1 MDVDYVVHV
10 GSRKDTP
17 YLNETVM
24 SRTRAELISRSGSR
38 YAPAS
43 PCDMLKEVEEGSGSC
58 VFIGKPCDVAAVHK
72 AKQIRPELARKIKC
86 TIAFFC
92 AGVPSTRGTLKLME
106 KVGVK
111 DPSTVESLKYR
122 GQGWPG
128 MWQVTHNDGT
138 EQTKELTYAES
149 WGYLQRYRQWR
160 CYICPDHTGEFAD
173 IAVGD
178 PWYRDIEPGESGS
191 SLIVARTEN
200 GRSIVNA
207 AMKADYIK
215 MLKSDPTLLPRSQP
229 NLLHTRGG
237 LWMRLLVLR
246 LLGAAVPKYPGFSL
260 FRYWRSELS
269 FIDKIRSFT
278 GTAKRVFR
286 KKLRKPMR
294 LRNWSPSSDQHASD

>member
-1 MDVDYVVHV
+1 
-10 GSRKDTP
+10 
-17 YLNETVM
+17 
-24 SRTRAELISRSGSR
+24 
-38 YAPAS
+38 
-43 PCDMLKEVEEGSGSC
+43 MLKEVEEGSGTC

-92 AGVPSTRGTLKLME
+92 AGAPSTRGTLKLME

-138 EQTKELTYAES
+138 QQTKELTYAES

-246 LLGAAVPKYPGFSL
+246 LLGAAVSL
-260 FRYWRSELS
+260 APWIMADVFALS
-269 FIDKIRSFT
+269 LVT
-278 GTAKRVFR
+278 
-286 KKLRKPMR
+286 
-294 LRNWSPSSDQHASD
+294 